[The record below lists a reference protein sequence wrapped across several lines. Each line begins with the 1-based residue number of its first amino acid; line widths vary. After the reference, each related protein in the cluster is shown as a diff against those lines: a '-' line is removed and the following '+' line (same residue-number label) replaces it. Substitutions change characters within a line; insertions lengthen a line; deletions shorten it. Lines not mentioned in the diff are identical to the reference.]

1 MAFWQ
6 CPEYA
11 SELRLEITD
20 MKLIYLDVCAL
31 CRPFDDQRFVRVHL
45 ESEAV
50 KLILQKV
57 RDGHIQLMTSP
68 VHFAEINALPDMVE
82 RIELLGILQG
92 LGKPMK
98 ANSDLLRKRAD
109 ELVGKAFGIADAAH
123 FACAEAMGADFIS
136 CDDKLIKRSAKL
148 KNTIWSGDPLAFCI
162 KENLK

>member
-1 MAFWQ
+1 
-6 CPEYA
+6 
-11 SELRLEITD
+11 

-57 RDGHIQLMTSP
+57 RDGYLQLMTSQ
-68 VHFAEINALPDMVE
+68 VHYAEINALPEMIE
-82 RIELLGILQG
+82 RVELLGILQG

-98 ANSDLLRKRAD
+98 ADVDILRKRAA
-109 ELVGKAFGIADAAH
+109 ELVDRAFGIADAAH
-123 FACAEAMGADFIS
+123 FACAEIMRADFIS

-148 KNTIWSGDPLAFCI
+148 KNTIWSAIWSGDPLAFCL